1 MHYYQFYIGDYAKD
15 CRHLSWDEDL
25 AYRRLL
31 DAYYAKEEPLPSDYR
46 SIYRLVCAQTDS
58 QREAV
63 NTVLNEFF
71 VETPEGWR
79 NSKADNEISAF
90 KEKSKKASA
99 SARIRWDG
107 KKKPSQIDRNA
118 NASLDKCERTN
129 TLCEGNANNEQLTIN
144 NESNKKQDRFDALRH
159 LVSLGVV
166 EQVARDWIKQR
177 KTKPTLTAIKGIEK
191 EAIKARL
198 SLHQALEISCSR
210 GWQSFKAEWIQD
222 KTNTLTPNQS
232 AWLTITGQIA
242 NFGDDN
248 HGRTIEAD
256 PLPPALLG

>member
-1 MHYYQFYIGDYAKD
+1 MNTDKPARWFRLYAEFATDPKVQMMSEAYQRRYLMVLCLRCGNGSVTLQDTEVAFQLRITESEWLDTKRDFMLRGLVDDDNNVSA
-15 CRHLSWDEDL
+15 WDKRQYVSDSSAERVA
-25 AYRRLL
+25 AYRARQ
-31 DAYYAKEEPLPSDYR
+31 KQR
-46 SIYRLVCAQTDS
+46 SNV
-58 QREAV
+58 
-63 NTVLNEFF
+63 TVT
-71 VETPEGWR
+71 TPET
-79 NSKADNEISAF
+79 ET
-90 KEKSKKASA
+90 ET
-99 SARIRWDG
+99 
-107 KKKPSQIDRNA
+107 
-118 NASLDKCERTN
+118 ET
-129 TLCEGNANNEQLTIN
+129 E
-144 NESNKKQDRFDALRH
+144 NKKQKQFDALRH

-191 EAIKARL
+191 EASKSRL

-232 AWLTITGQIA
+232 AWLTITGQTA

>member
-1 MHYYQFYIGDYAKD
+1 MHYYQFSIGDYRRD
-15 CRHLSWDEDL
+15 TDHLSLIEHAIYRYLIDWYYLDECPIPKETQSVS
-25 AYRRLL
+25 RRLRL
-31 DAYYAKEEPLPSDYR
+31 GSD
-46 SIYRLVCAQTDS
+46 SELTALQS
-58 QREAV
+58 
-63 NTVLNEFF
+63 VLADFF
-71 VETPEGWR
+71 VLESDGWHHPRIDMDIASYHHKQKTNQANGKRGGRPKKTQSVILGYDSETET
-79 NSKADNEISAF
+79 KANT
-90 KEKSKKASA
+90 KA
-99 SARIRWDG
+99 
-107 KKKPSQIDRNA
+107 
-118 NASLDKCERTN
+118 
-129 TLCEGNANNEQLTIN
+129 TIN
-144 NESNKKQDRFDALRH
+144 HKPITSNQDKTLFDALRH

-191 EAIKARL
+191 EALKARL

-232 AWLTITGQIA
+232 AWLTITGQTA

>member
-1 MHYYQFYIGDYAKD
+1 MLVMLWLLASEDESQEGKLPDAKHIAFRLRMPITKVNQALTKLNHWLYHDDINTISERYQDG
-15 CRHLSWDEDL
+15 
-25 AYRRLL
+25 
-31 DAYYAKEEPLPSDYR
+31 LP
-46 SIYRLVCAQTDS
+46 
-58 QREAV
+58 
-63 NTVLNEFF
+63 
-71 VETPEGWR
+71 ETET
-79 NSKADNEISAF
+79 ET
-90 KEKSKKASA
+90 ET
-99 SARIRWDG
+99 
-107 KKKPSQIDRNA
+107 
-118 NASLDKCERTN
+118 E
-129 TLCEGNANNEQLTIN
+129 
-144 NESNKKQDRFDALRH
+144 NKKQKQFDALRH

-191 EAIKARL
+191 EASKARM

-232 AWLTITGQIA
+232 AWLTITGQTA

>member
-1 MHYYQFYIGDYAKD
+1 MHYYQHHIGDFIKD
-15 CRHLSWDEDL
+15 TSFLTNEEVGIYLKLLWLYYDTEHALEDNLFVLTMKTNSRDNEDAVKGILGMFFTLDNGFWYHTRCEKEL
-25 AYRRLL
+25 AEFQAL
-31 DAYYAKEEPLPSDYR
+31 
-46 SIYRLVCAQTDS
+46 
-58 QREAV
+58 
-63 NTVLNEFF
+63 VLNK
-71 VETPEGWR
+71 
-79 NSKADNEISAF
+79 SKAG
-90 KEKSKKASA
+90 KASA
-99 SARIRWDG
+99 EQRRN
-107 KKKPSQIDRNA
+107 KKATPVEQVLNDSTTDTQLPITHDPEPRT
-118 NASLDKCERTN
+118 LDKTK
-129 TLCEGNANNEQLTIN
+129 T
-144 NESNKKQDRFDALRH
+144 SFDAIRH
-159 LVSLGVV
+159 LMSLGVT
-166 EQVARDWIKQR
+166 EQVAKDWIKQR

-191 EAIKARL
+191 EASKARL